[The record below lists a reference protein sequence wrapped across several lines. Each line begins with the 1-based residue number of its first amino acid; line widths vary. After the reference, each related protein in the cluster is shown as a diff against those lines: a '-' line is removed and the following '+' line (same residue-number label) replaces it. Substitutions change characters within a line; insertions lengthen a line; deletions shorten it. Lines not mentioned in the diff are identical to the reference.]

1 MKIKSEERPK
11 NEPPLNCGGHEWR
24 AAPRSPGDDNQSCLG
39 DQPGPNM
46 EAWWFAMVPEN
57 RAFKWLR
64 FHLGSEC
71 WGSDW
76 CLSGWDTLLLV
87 SCWSKAIRKCPL
99 GPENDSLWWHNIP
112 FPWSNRIR
120 LFWWAEW
127 VMFHSR
133 GFIYTCY
140 FSWESSWNGFFP
152 SLPGPASSCG
162 ADSEAWRQFW
172 GGTLPKASR
181 VVRLGAD
188 ADSQWKCWMFF
199 RRNDC
204 TSSSET
210 MVEVERKFE
219 SDLQSGSASCWFNG
233 SIVISLT
240 PL

>member
-11 NEPPLNCGGHEWR
+11 NEPQLNCGGHEWR
-24 AAPRSPGDDNQSCLG
+24 AAPRCPGDDNQSCLG

-87 SCWSKAIRKCPL
+87 SCLSKAIRKCPL

-140 FSWESSWNGFFP
+140 FSWESSWNGFFSIAP
-152 SLPGPASSCG
+152 WTGVFMRTLRPGGSSGGGLSPRPAGWCVWVLMQTHSENAGCFSVEMTALPARRQWWRLNASL
-162 ADSEAWRQFW
+162 
-172 GGTLPKASR
+172 
-181 VVRLGAD
+181 
-188 ADSQWKCWMFF
+188 SQTYSL
-199 RRNDC
+199 DPYP
-204 TSSSET
+204 
-210 MVEVERKFE
+210 V
-219 SDLQSGSASCWFNG
+219 DLMDLSWL
-233 SIVISLT
+233 V
-240 PL
+240 